1 MRSRRKPQGGFT
13 LLELLLVVALIGIL
27 LTVSAWGSAAVLRD
41 WQVQR
46 AARQLLEDL
55 KSAQRHAELRG
66 STTLNDGRLTARRS
80 FLVFSPATR
89 SYTLHGWQDLDG
101 NGNPGAGESEVIW
114 EQSLPPGVEFDWL
127 ADVDRKACGNASGA
141 PTSAVTFSRPDYQPC
156 NDHPCIKFDSQG
168 TSVIGPG
175 AIYLA
180 NADQSYAL
188 SVTRAGL
195 FRLCK
200 WQGRRWE

>member
-1 MRSRRKPQGGFT
+1 MMPRRSRQEGFT

-66 STTLNDGRLTARRS
+66 GTTLNDGRLTARRS

-89 SYTLHGWQDLDG
+89 SYSLHAWQDLDG
-101 NGNPGAGESEVIW
+101 NGTPGPGEADVVW
-114 EQSLPPGVEFDWL
+114 QQSLPPGVEFDWL
-127 ADVDRKACGNASGA
+127 ADVDRKACGNSSGS
-141 PTSAVTFSRPDYQPC
+141 PTSAVTFTRPDYQPC
-156 NDHPCIKFDSQG
+156 NDQPCIKFDSQG

-200 WQGRRWE
+200 WKGNRWE